1 MRRTKIVATIG
12 PATNSETAIA
22 QLIAAGVDVFRLNF
36 SHGSRETHSEAIARI
51 RVAAEK
57 SGRAIAILQDLAG
70 PKIRIGTLED
80 GRPLQL
86 KEGDELH
93 IAVDDGVGR
102 AGRVTT
108 TYEFLP
114 RAVRRGDTLLLDD
127 GHISLRVEESTE
139 TDIRTTVID
148 GGTLGEHKG
157 INAPGVVMPTHSLT
171 PKDVDDLRFGV
182 NAGVD
187 FIALSFV
194 QSADD
199 LHAAREKLLE
209 ARAQIPLVAKL
220 ERPEAVQ
227 HADEVLDA
235 SDAIMVARGDLGLE
249 VPLERVP
256 RIQKDLTR
264 RARSLGIPVIVATQV
279 LESMR
284 TEPRP
289 TRAEVS
295 DAASAVDSGVDA
307 IMLAGE
313 TAAGAYPIRA
323 VQTLDMIIREAETMP
338 PPDVAATV
346 EGTHVLGGH
355 GRAICQAAVTL
366 AARSDAVAIVAVTR
380 GGKTARLLSAL
391 RPRVPV
397 FAATDQPAIS
407 RQLALFWGVV
417 PVLTYIGGDLSQAAN
432 RIGGMLVEHAAIA
445 RGSVIVLVSIT
456 PDLAPG
462 PSNFLKLQ
470 RV

>member
-1 MRRTKIVATIG
+1 
-12 PATNSETAIA
+12 
-22 QLIAAGVDVFRLNF
+22 
-36 SHGSRETHSEAIARI
+36 
-51 RVAAEK
+51 
-57 SGRAIAILQDLAG
+57 
-70 PKIRIGTLED
+70 
-80 GRPLQL
+80 
-86 KEGDELH
+86 
-93 IAVDDGVGR
+93 
-102 AGRVTT
+102 
-108 TYEFLP
+108 
-114 RAVRRGDTLLLDD
+114 
-127 GHISLRVEESTE
+127 
-139 TDIRTTVID
+139 
-148 GGTLGEHKG
+148 
-157 INAPGVVMPTHSLT
+157 
-171 PKDVDDLRFGV
+171 
-182 NAGVD
+182 
-187 FIALSFV
+187 
-194 QSADD
+194 
-199 LHAAREKLLE
+199 
-209 ARAQIPLVAKL
+209 
-220 ERPEAVQ
+220 
-227 HADEVLDA
+227 
-235 SDAIMVARGDLGLE
+235 
-249 VPLERVP
+249 
-256 RIQKDLTR
+256 
-264 RARSLGIPVIVATQV
+264 
-279 LESMR
+279 
-284 TEPRP
+284 
-289 TRAEVS
+289 
-295 DAASAVDSGVDA
+295 VDA

-366 AARSDAVAIVAVTR
+366 AARSDAVAIVAITR